1 MNPPSELSNIIADK
15 LDNLASK
22 LGTKD
27 YYPEVRA
34 YLPRSNNPKLLER
47 LRKEQRI
54 SLGDYSLLPEGSN
67 RYGDWIMIGMSGE
80 ARLRECFVKEFQL
93 DKNGEKIGLVV
104 TYGGGTRPFLLSE
117 EIGVLDSEFGESSR
131 ELHQL
136 QEMALQ
142 NRSKEGPEVL
152 EMLNGLKTQLENTQY
167 PTEGCLDLLTIGLVT
182 ALGKAD
188 GEAGVKEF
196 KKILG
201 VSKKVLIPKEAKE
214 AHQKLGEIGFDG
226 MSNVVPGGI
235 YSHISG
241 NELVVFTVVPDE
253 IHKPGYIPVKLLNV
267 TQTDGIFTIEDLTQY
282 QSDDLRIDGPVKPIT
297 RLLPSGMID
306 FVMYESKRQLET
318 FLKIAQVEMDDLVQK
333 GAKHLVSELISV
345 RLRGY

>member
-1 MNPPSELSNIIADK
+1 MNAQSELSTIIIDK

-34 YLPRSNNPKLLER
+34 YLPRSNDPDLLKR

-67 RYGDWIMIGMSGE
+67 RWGDWTMIGMSGE

-93 DKNGEKIGLVV
+93 DEKGEKIGLVV

-117 EIGVLDSEFGESSR
+117 EIGVLDSEFGESSS
-131 ELHQL
+131 ELHRL

-152 EMLNGLKTQLENTQY
+152 EMLDGLKTQLENTQY

-201 VSKKVLIPKEAKE
+201 VDKKVLIPKEARE
-214 AHQKLGEIGFDG
+214 AYQKLGEIGFDG
-226 MSNVVPGGI
+226 VSNVVPGGI

-253 IHKPGYIPVKLLNV
+253 IHKLGYIPVKFLDVNEREGV
-267 TQTDGIFTIEDLTQY
+267 FSIEDLTQY
-282 QSDDLRIDGPVKPIT
+282 QSDDLRIDGLVEPIT

-306 FVMYESKRQLET
+306 IVMYESRKQLET
-318 FLKIAQVEMDDLVQK
+318 YLKLAQVEMDDLVQK
-333 GAKHLVSELISV
+333 AAKHLVSELMNV
-345 RLRGY
+345 RQRGY